1 MARCVCIAPSPC
13 SVPDTTRH
21 PGTASRSAS
30 PSSRWRRW
38 SSARSGRWPTQ
49 HYIPSATGMA
59 ISFLLVPAV
68 FIDMCMGSLT
78 LYLWSMMDR
87 ETALVF
93 ASGLFSIPH
102 VLRAAHGVT
111 PPISV
116 RFLGREQNSSLD
128 AFLKNRTAA
137 Q

>member
-1 MARCVCIAPSPC
+1 
-13 SVPDTTRH
+13 
-21 PGTASRSAS
+21 
-30 PSSRWRRW
+30 
-38 SSARSGRWPTQ
+38 
-49 HYIPSATGMA
+49 
-59 ISFLLVPAV
+59 
-68 FIDMCMGSLT
+68 MGSLI

-93 ASGLFSIPH
+93 ASGLFSIPY
-102 VLRAAHGVT
+102 VLRAAHDVT

-128 AFLKNRTAA
+128 AFLKNRTEA